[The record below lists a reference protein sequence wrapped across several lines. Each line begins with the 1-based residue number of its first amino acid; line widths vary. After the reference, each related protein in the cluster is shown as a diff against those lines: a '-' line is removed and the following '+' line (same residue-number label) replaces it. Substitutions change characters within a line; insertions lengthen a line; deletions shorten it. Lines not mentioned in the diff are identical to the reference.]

1 MSDFL
6 LSFLEIF
13 KGFING
19 VSAFWQWFITPLEAL
34 TVFGW
39 ELSPIMIFG
48 FSTFIVVFTMV
59 LIHLFNPMS

>member
-13 KGFING
+13 KGFITA
-19 VSAFWQWFITPLEAL
+19 VSSFWEWFTTPLEAL
-34 TVFGW
+34 SVFGW

-48 FSTFIVVFTMV
+48 FSTFIIVFVMV
-59 LIHLFNPMS
+59 LVHLFNPIS